1 MVNALRFENL
11 APLGGIV
18 MVVLMVI
25 GFLLIWPLDY
35 FPSAERALEIFSE
48 DPPRVQRGALLA
60 GFYSVVFLLLFAGSV
75 FSALRN
81 APGGSGIMAAFAL
94 GGGVVT
100 AIGMAIGCGIIWV
113 AAARAGRIGDLTP
126 EAALIMN
133 DLSLVML
140 ANVLSFGLAVFI
152 GATGIG
158 SLQTNLF
165 PAWFGWISVV
175 FAIGLLSPVHY
186 IFEGLAFI
194 WIPVVSIWLYLLGTA
209 WGMSWEASNTMLI
222 NI

>member
-1 MVNALRFENL
+1 
-11 APLGGIV
+11 
-18 MVVLMVI
+18 
-25 GFLLIWPLDY
+25 
-35 FPSAERALEIFSE
+35 
-48 DPPRVQRGALLA
+48 
-60 GFYSVVFLLLFAGSV
+60 
-75 FSALRN
+75 
-81 APGGSGIMAAFAL
+81 MAAFSL

-126 EAALIMN
+126 EAALILN
-133 DLSLVML
+133 DLTLVML

-175 FAIGLLSPVHY
+175 FAIGLLSPIHY
-186 IFEGLAFI
+186 IFEGLAPI
-194 WIPVVSIWLYLLGTA
+194 WIAVVSIWLYLLGIA
-209 WGMSWEASNTMLI
+209 
-222 NI
+222 